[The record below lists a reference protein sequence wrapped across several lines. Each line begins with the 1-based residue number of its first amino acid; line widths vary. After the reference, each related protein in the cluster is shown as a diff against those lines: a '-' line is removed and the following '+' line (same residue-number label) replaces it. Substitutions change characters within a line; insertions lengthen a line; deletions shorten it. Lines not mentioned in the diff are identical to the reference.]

1 MARPLRIE
9 IDGGLYHVTSRGWQ
23 REVVV
28 RDERDRQR
36 WVELL
41 DRVAT
46 RCGWRGFAWVLMSNH
61 FHLYLRTPQ
70 PNLSAGMHDLNSGY
84 ASYFNRRYG
93 RCGALLQG
101 RFKAVL
107 VEDESHALELSR
119 YVHLNPVR
127 ARLVERPDEYGW
139 SSYRDYL
146 GSRQAPAWLDWE
158 TVLGELAKDRSRAR
172 RAYRRFVEAGGS
184 QSPASP
190 LEAVV
195 GGMFLGSGAWVD
207 RWRRRLALKPLREGV
222 PAHRQL
228 AWRPTLAD
236 VVAAVSE
243 AFDVEPAE
251 VLVSRR
257 HGNEARSAAIYL
269 ARRVAVEAVGTIGE
283 YFGGVTS
290 AAVSKV
296 VARAE
301 DRRAR
306 DRAWDSRL
314 AKLWERL
321 RTSGDSAKS

>member
-9 IDGGLYHVTSRGWQ
+9 IEDGLYHVTSRGWQ
-23 REVVV
+23 RQVLV
-28 RDERDRQR
+28 RDDRDRQR
-36 WVELL
+36 WLDLL
-41 DRVAT
+41 DRVAM
-46 RCGWRGFAWVLMSNH
+46 RCGWRVFACVLMSNH

-84 ASYFNRRYG
+84 ASDFNRRYR

-107 VEDESHALELSR
+107 VEDQSHALELSR

-127 ARLVERPDEYGW
+127 ARIVERPEEYGW

-146 GSRQAPAWLDWE
+146 RTRQAPAWLDCD
-158 TVLGELAKDRSRAR
+158 TVLGELARDCSQAR
-172 RAYRRFVEAGGS
+172 RAYRRFVEAGLS

-195 GGMFLGSGAWVD
+195 GGMFLGSGEWVD
-207 RWRRRLALKPLREGV
+207 RWRRRLALEPLREGV

-228 AWRPTLAD
+228 AWRPPLAD
-236 VVAAVSE
+236 IVAAVSE
-243 AFDVEPAE
+243 AFDVEPAQ

-269 ARRVAVEAVGTIGE
+269 ARRVADEAVGAIAQ

-290 AAVSKV
+290 AAISKV
-296 VARAE
+296 VARVE
-301 DRRAR
+301 DRRGG
-306 DRAWDSRL
+306 DRAWDRRL
-314 AKLWERL
+314 AKLWESL
-321 RTSGDSAKS
+321 RASRDSAKS

>member
-23 REVVV
+23 RQVVV

-46 RCGWRGFAWVLMSNH
+46 RCGWRVFAWVLMSNH

-84 ASYFNRRYG
+84 ASYFNRRYR

-172 RAYRRFVEAGGS
+172 RAYRRFVEAGVS

-207 RWRRRLALKPLREGV
+207 RWRRRLALEPLRKGV

-228 AWRPTLAD
+228 AWRPALAD
-236 VVAAVSE
+236 IVAAVSE

-251 VLVSRR
+251 VLASRR

-269 ARRVAVEAVGTIGE
+269 ARRVADEAVGTIGE

-290 AAVSKV
+290 AAISKV

-301 DRRAR
+301 DRRGG
-306 DRAWDSRL
+306 DRAWDGRL
-314 AKLWERL
+314 ANLWESL
-321 RTSGDSAKS
+321 RTSGDPAKS